1 MPETP
6 PPAVSGVT
14 TELVD
19 WWVWSVAPMATT
31 PAVAELTSERLALAA
46 ASIVS
51 VGVPFVVSSVVLV
64 VVR

>member
-1 MPETP
+1 M
-6 PPAVSGVT
+6 V
-14 TELVD
+14 
-19 WWVWSVAPMATT
+19 PMATT

-51 VGVPFVVSSVVLV
+51 VGVPFVVSSVVLA